1 MDLHG
6 IDLNLLVA
14 FDALMAE
21 RSVTRAG
28 ARIGR
33 TQPAMSA
40 ALSRLRSLLRDD
52 LFVRGTTGLQPTLR
66 ALDLSEPLG
75 RALAEIQRTLDFTQ
89 VFEPQSSSVSLTL
102 GLSEHPTFVLLPRLV
117 ERLRELAP
125 GITLRVRSFTAR
137 DDAVTMLD
145 EGAIDLAI
153 GVPPTIAAGRILTR
167 PLFEERFVCIVR
179 KGHTAAGATLD
190 VEAFLGLS
198 HLLVSPENERFG
210 HVDAA
215 LAKLGLKRRLA
226 LTLPQMYAAPTLVAR
241 SDMIATLMAGVVT
254 ASGHAGELHVLEPP
268 LELDPVAFILSWHK
282 RNDAHPAQRWFR
294 DCIASLFV
302 TPAPHDHGPVAMAM
316 AMSERG
322 EATKPAEASRS
333 KKEYPI
339 REPRASRPSRGANSP
354 KP

>member
-52 LFVRGTTGLQPTLR
+52 LFVRGGKGLQPTLR
-66 ALDLSEPLG
+66 ALELAEPLG
-75 RALAEIQRTLDFTQ
+75 RALGDIQRTLEFTQ
-89 VFEPQSSSVSLTL
+89 VFEPRSSTVSFNL

-117 ERLRELAP
+117 ERLRDVAP
-125 GITLRVRSFTAR
+125 GVTLRIRSFTAR
-137 DDAVTMLD
+137 DDAATMLD

-153 GVPPTIAAGRILTR
+153 GVPSTIGAGRILTR

-179 KGHTAAGATLD
+179 ERHATAGATLD
-190 VEAFLGLS
+190 LEVFLSLA

-210 HVDAA
+210 HVDTA

-226 LTLPQMYAAPTLVAR
+226 LTLPTMYAAPILIAR
-241 SDMIATLMAGVVT
+241 PDMIATLMGGVVA
-254 ASGHAGELHVLEPP
+254 ASGYASELRVLDPP
-268 LELDPVAFILSWHK
+268 LELDPVAFVLSWHK
-282 RNDAHPAQRWFR
+282 RNDSHPAQRWFR
-294 DCIASLFV
+294 DYIASLPGLSVQPARSPV
-302 TPAPHDHGPVAMAM
+302 TQESKLG
-316 AMSERG
+316 
-322 EATKPAEASRS
+322 TKARKLLPS
-333 KKEYPI
+333 KQNRLNRKHH
-339 REPRASRPSRGANSP
+339 ASRPTRGANTP

>member
-6 IDLNLLVA
+6 VDLNLLVA

-52 LFVRGTTGLQPTLR
+52 LFVRGASGLQPTLR
-66 ALDLSEPLG
+66 AMELAEPLG
-75 RALAEIQRTLDFTQ
+75 RALADIQRTLEFTQ
-89 VFEPQSSSVSLTL
+89 VFDPRSSNVSFNL

-125 GITLRVRSFTAR
+125 AITLRVRSFTAR

-145 EGAIDLAI
+145 GGEIDLAI

-167 PLFEERFVCIVR
+167 ALFEERFVCIVR
-179 KGHTAAGATLD
+179 KGHVAADTALD
-190 VEAFLGLS
+190 LEAFLGLS

-241 SDMIATLMAGVVT
+241 SDMIATLMAGVVS
-254 ASGHAGELHVLEPP
+254 ASGHAGELCVLELPI
-268 LELDPVAFILSWHK
+268 ELDPVAFVLSWHK

-294 DCIASLFV
+294 DCIASLPV
-302 TPAPHDHGPVAMAM
+302 TPALYDQRPVATAT
-316 AMSERG
+316 SERG
-322 EATKPAEASRS
+322 EAAETAAETSRS
-333 KKEYPI
+333 NEERPI
-339 REPRASRPSRGANSP
+339 REPHGSRPSRGANSP